1 MGEEFISPQA
11 LCPQREEQASLVY
24 EKGWCLLSGCSLF
37 VLGVLTPG
45 ALVPPRASEEVG
57 SQGPGKGRFAAR
69 LLGCNKIWEQGCLWG
84 SKGRARLALTAKP
97 VSCTHKAVPLPRE
110 GCTGNY
116 QVPHLDCRGPGPLP
130 LLSIVITVR
139 YRSVYFSLN
148 CHCHFINKATRAPGG
163 WEACPALHTGW
174 RQSPAALWVAC
185 CPLDQCC
192 SLFGLQLPL
201 SFKKLLRTS
210 RTLMK
215 VMSLDIFQIKS

>member
-1 MGEEFISPQA
+1 M
-11 LCPQREEQASLVY
+11 L
-24 EKGWCLLSGCSLF
+24 
-37 VLGVLTPG
+37 PG
-45 ALVPPRASEEVG
+45 FL
-57 SQGPGKGRFAAR
+57 AAT
-69 LLGCNKIWEQGCLWG
+69 KSG
-84 SKGRARLALTAKP
+84 SKGVSGAAREEPDWHSQPSLCHAPTKPSHCPGRAAPGLQRPRATSLALH
-97 VSCTHKAVPLPRE
+97 CH
-110 GCTGNY
+110 G
-116 QVPHLDCRGPGPLP
+116 
-130 LLSIVITVR
+130 ITVR